1 MEILPKIL
9 IVDDDESMRFF
20 LAEAMKKE
28 GHPFDVAA
36 NGKEALAK
44 IGEGSFKIILMDIK
58 MPQMNGFLALDKI
71 KTLDPDLLVI
81 LMTAYGSEKVAIEAI
96 QKGAYDYFTKP
107 FDLDEMRVVIRR
119 AMEKCRLQQV
129 IKELQSKLE
138 AEYGLDVIIG
148 TSPAMQPVFDLIAKV
163 ATTDVTVLITGESG
177 TGKELVAR
185 AIHARSERRN
195 GPFVTVNCA
204 AIPEN
209 LLEAELFGHERGAFT
224 GAHQQRHGKFEQAHH
239 GTIFLDE
246 IGDMSLPMQT
256 KILRVLQEKEIEPI
270 GGRGPVKVDL
280 RLLAATHRDLK
291 KAVDAGAFREDL
303 FFRLN
308 VVNIHLPPLRDRK
321 EDLKVLADHFI
332 KKYSRRFQK
341 AVQGLTEEAY
351 QLLLSYHWPGNVRE
365 LENIIQRA
373 IVLSEGSELSAP
385 MIRGFLKLES
395 DRAVIGSLK
404 AKVGKTSEEVEK
416 RTILEALSK
425 TGGRRE
431 EAAKYLRISR
441 KNLYNKMK
449 KYGLLE

>member
-1 MEILPKIL
+1 MEFSPKIL

-28 GHPFDVAA
+28 GYSFDIAT
-36 NGKEALAK
+36 NGKEAIAK
-44 IGEGSFKIILMDIK
+44 IREGPFKIILMDIK

-71 KTLDPDLLVI
+71 KTLDPDLVVI
-81 LMTAYGSEKVAIEAI
+81 LMTAYGSQKVAIEAI

-107 FDLDEMRVVIRR
+107 FDLDEMRVVLKRV
-119 AMEKCRLQQV
+119 MEKYRLQQE
-129 IKELQSKLE
+129 IKDLQSKLE
-138 AEYGLDVIIG
+138 AEYGVMIG

-185 AIHARSERRN
+185 AIHTRSERRN
-195 GPFVTVNCA
+195 GPFVTVNCG

-209 LLEAELFGHERGAFT
+209 LLEAELFGHEKGAFT
-224 GAHQQRHGKFEQAHH
+224 GAHQQRRGKFELAHQ

-246 IGDMSLPMQT
+246 IGDMGPSMQT

-270 GGRGPVKVDL
+270 GGRGPVKVAL

-291 KAVDAGAFREDL
+291 KAVEAGVFREDL
-303 FFRLN
+303 YFRLN
-308 VVNIHLPPLRDRK
+308 VVNIHLPPLRERK
-321 EDLKVLADHFI
+321 EDLKALADHFI
-332 KKYSRRFQK
+332 KEYSQKFQK
-341 AVQGLTEEAY
+341 AVQGLTKEAY

-373 IVLSEGSELSAP
+373 IVLSENSELSDQ
-385 MIRGFLKLES
+385 MICGFLKRET
-395 DRAVIGSLK
+395 DRATAGSLK
-404 AKVGKTSEEVEK
+404 EQVGKTSEEMEK

-431 EAAKYLRISR
+431 EAAKYLQISR

-449 KYGLLE
+449 KYGLLK